1 MQKTIVFD
9 FDGVIHKY
17 SKGWQDGSIYDEPN
31 RNIKETIDQLRAKNY
46 KVVIVSTRC
55 NTLEGINEINNWLS
69 KYNIVVDD
77 ICKEKPPAIV
87 YIDDRAIKYDPI
99 SRNLIDQIDNFT
111 TYQKDIQILENLNE
125 EESMNYL
132 QQLINEYN
140 TSFEKFKNLKDTDKI
155 PYIMMLKDFIKIINK
170 YL

>member
-9 FDGVIHKY
+9 FDGVIHRY

-31 RNIKETIDQLRAKNY
+31 RNIKETIDQLRAENY
-46 KVVIVSTRC
+46 KVIIVSTRC
-55 NTLEGINEINNWLS
+55 NTLKGINEINNWLS

-140 TSFEKFKNLKDTDKI
+140 ISFEKFKNLKDIDKI